1 MALKQRKLLE
11 LPTFLHA
18 ISIECIMAGYWWCAW
33 WEFES
38 SCHNLK
44 CLAMK
49 GLRNKSVCINK
60 RAHLTATAI
69 ALKGR
74 RKVWKSGGTRS
85 NVAGII
91 CPHLNKVNSLI
102 DLPKYGGGA
111 IVPLPLSPYSGI
123 SDHVP
128 KECVEQK
135 KSPVM
140 ILTLCTLG
148 KGGLQPGTTVYWAK
162 PSHYFTLLAAF
173 WRLWQELNFAPP
185 LFHFNA
191 VRSHTGSFT
200 CFSA

>member
-1 MALKQRKLLE
+1 MYDKPSE
-11 LPTFLHA
+11 N
-18 ISIECIMAGYWWCAW
+18 MVGW
-33 WEFES
+33 
-38 SCHNLK
+38 
-44 CLAMK
+44 
-49 GLRNKSVCINK
+49 
-60 RAHLTATAI
+60 
-69 ALKGR
+69 
-74 RKVWKSGGTRS
+74 GGS

-148 KGGLQPGTTVYWAK
+148 KGGLQPGTTVY
-162 PSHYFTLLAAF
+162 
-173 WRLWQELNFAPP
+173 
-185 LFHFNA
+185 
-191 VRSHTGSFT
+191 
-200 CFSA
+200 

>member
-1 MALKQRKLLE
+1 MYDKPSE
-11 LPTFLHA
+11 N
-18 ISIECIMAGYWWCAW
+18 MVGW
-33 WEFES
+33 
-38 SCHNLK
+38 
-44 CLAMK
+44 
-49 GLRNKSVCINK
+49 
-60 RAHLTATAI
+60 
-69 ALKGR
+69 
-74 RKVWKSGGTRS
+74 GGS

-123 SDHVP
+123 SAHVP

-200 CFSA
+200 CFSACSLCSIALPLPEHYNLPLDRCTDYGHTKAKSLILCGPNSNPNPLINIWDVGIKA